1 MTTTKPASTAEAVSD
16 KGTKKKK
23 RQIKTIRVPEH
34 TVEVVSDSGEG
45 DKQCG
50 QIFGSVSAKM
60 GNGTWTVE
68 IIPAEIQPP
77 PRTPPSASGNR
88 IRLGT
93 KPVTNWGDGA
103 DLVVAFNEQVLLH
116 RHRLDGLQAGCVI
129 LIDSQWENH
138 EDESIRKEYA
148 DALEEMSGRNYK
160 FIPFPLHEESA
171 KIVEDPKKGKN
182 MFALGV
188 LAWIYSRDLDKID
201 DLIALA
207 FKKKK
212 KEIYEANVQLLQAG
226 HKWAEEHLDFKVE
239 VPTVE
244 SKAPRVVM
252 NGNQAIGFGA
262 IASGMELC
270 AMYPITPATSAS
282 HHLGDIFEKMGGIV
296 HQAED
301 EIAAIGVA
309 VGASFAGKTAFT
321 ITSGPGLALKTEF
334 IGLAVMTEIPLVIVD
349 VQRGGPSTGLPTK
362 IEQGDLLAAIYGQP
376 GDAPHVV
383 MAPATMEEC
392 FLCMTTARKIAET
405 FRVPVIV
412 LTDANLATGVQPFPR
427 PDLRTEWQAAP
438 PDLSA
443 APEGVRPYE
452 WDPQLGVSQRFIPGM
467 PGGMHIVTGLSH
479 DENSKIG
486 YSPDVHERGCQMR
499 ARKMAVF
506 QQTLKRPELHGD
518 ESGDLLVVGW
528 GSTWGAIDEAVHRAR
543 DEGLAV
549 SSLQLR
555 FLSPF
560 EPGLKEIFGKFKKV
574 MTVEINYSDDPSDPF
589 ITEENR
595 RRGQLCLL
603 LRAQTL
609 VDVDCWTRVPGEP
622 LKPGQ
627 IHQAIRD
634 QMPNG
639 DKA

>member
-1 MTTTKPASTAEAVSD
+1 MTTTKPAPTAEAVSN
-16 KGTKKKK
+16 KGTRKK
-23 RQIKTIRVPEH
+23 RKIKTIKVPEH

-45 DKQCG
+45 AQKCG
-50 QIFGSVSAKM
+50 QIFGAVSAKM

-88 IRLGT
+88 IRIGT

-116 RHRLDGLQAGCVI
+116 RHRLDGLQEGCVI
-129 LIDSQWENH
+129 LLDSQWQNH
-138 EDESIRKEYA
+138 EDEAIRKEYA
-148 DALEEMSGRNYK
+148 AAMEEMSGRGYNV
-160 FIPFPLHEESA
+160 ILFPLEEASA
-171 KIVEDPKKGKN
+171 KIVENPKKGKN

-188 LAWIYSRDLDKID
+188 LAWIYSRDLERIREM
-201 DLIALA
+201 IALA

-212 KEIYEANVQLLQAG
+212 KEITESNIALLDAGFQWAN
-226 HKWAEEHLDFKVE
+226 ENLDFRVE
-239 VPTVE
+239 VPTTE
-244 SKAPRVVM
+244 SKVDRVVM

-262 IASGMELC
+262 IAAGMELC

-309 VGASFAGKTAFT
+309 IGSSFAGKTAFT

-334 IGLAVMTEIPLVIVD
+334 IGLAVMTEVPLVVVD

-362 IEQGDLLAAIYGQP
+362 IEQGDLLASIYGQP

-392 FLCMTTARKIAET
+392 FLCMTTARKVAET

-412 LTDANLATGVQPFPR
+412 LTDANLATGVQPFAR
-427 PDLRTEWQAAP
+427 PDMKVEWHAAP

-443 APEGVRPYE
+443 VPAGTRPYE
-452 WDPQLGVSQRFIPGM
+452 WDPQLGLSQRLIPGT
-467 PGGMHIVTGLSH
+467 PGGEHILTGLSH

-506 QQTLKRPELHGD
+506 QQTLKRPEIHGD
-518 ESGDLLVVGW
+518 ESGDLLIVGW
-528 GSTWGAIDEAVHRAR
+528 GSTWGAIEEAVDRAR
-543 DEGLAV
+543 AEGLEV

-560 EPGLKEIFGKFKKV
+560 EPGLKDIFSKFKKV
-574 MTVEINYSDDPSDPF
+574 ITVEINYSDDPSDPF
-589 ITEENR
+589 ITDENR

-603 LRAQTL
+603 LRAHTL

-634 QMPNG
+634 HMPNG
-639 DKA
+639 DKT

>member
-1 MTTTKPASTAEAVSD
+1 
-16 KGTKKKK
+16 
-23 RQIKTIRVPEH
+23 
-34 TVEVVSDSGEG
+34 VE
-45 DKQCG
+45 
-50 QIFGSVSAKM
+50 
-60 GNGTWTVE
+60 N
-68 IIPAEIQPP
+68 
-77 PRTPPSASGNR
+77 
-88 IRLGT
+88 
-93 KPVTNWGDGA
+93 
-103 DLVVAFNEQVLLH
+103 
-116 RHRLDGLQAGCVI
+116 
-129 LIDSQWENH
+129 
-138 EDESIRKEYA
+138 
-148 DALEEMSGRNYK
+148 
-160 FIPFPLHEESA
+160 
-171 KIVEDPKKGKN
+171 PKKGKN

-188 LAWIYSRDLDKID
+188 LAWIYSRDLERIREM
-201 DLIALA
+201 IALA

-212 KEIYEANVQLLQAG
+212 KEITESNIALLDAGFQWAN
-226 HKWAEEHLDFKVE
+226 ENLDFRVE
-239 VPTVE
+239 VPTTE
-244 SKAPRVVM
+244 SKVDRVVM

-262 IASGMELC
+262 IAAGMELC

-309 VGASFAGKTAFT
+309 IGSSFAGKTAFT

-334 IGLAVMTEIPLVIVD
+334 IGLAVMTEVPLVVVD

-362 IEQGDLLAAIYGQP
+362 IEQGDLLASIYGQP

-392 FLCMTTARKIAET
+392 FLCMTTARKVAET

-412 LTDANLATGVQPFPR
+412 LTDANLATGVQPFAR
-427 PDLRTEWQAAP
+427 PDMKVEWHAAP

-443 APEGVRPYE
+443 VPAGTRPYE
-452 WDPQLGVSQRFIPGM
+452 WDPQLGLSQRLIPGT
-467 PGGMHIVTGLSH
+467 PGGEHILTGLSH

-506 QQTLKRPELHGD
+506 QQTLKRPEIHGD
-518 ESGDLLVVGW
+518 ESGDLLIVGW
-528 GSTWGAIDEAVHRAR
+528 GSTWGAIEEAVDRAR
-543 DEGLAV
+543 AEGLEV

-560 EPGLKEIFGKFKKV
+560 EPGLKDIFSKFKKV
-574 MTVEINYSDDPSDPF
+574 ITVEINYSDDPSDPF
-589 ITEENR
+589 ITDENR

-603 LRAQTL
+603 LRAHTL

-634 QMPNG
+634 HMPNG
-639 DKA
+639 DKT

>member
-1 MTTTKPASTAEAVSD
+1 MTTTKPAPAEEALSD
-16 KGTKKKK
+16 NRAKRKK
-23 RQIKTIRVPEH
+23 RKVKTVRVPEH

-45 DKQCG
+45 AQKCG
-50 QIFGSVSAKM
+50 QIFGQVSAMM

-93 KPVTNWGDGA
+93 KLVSNWGDGA

-116 RHRLDGLQAGCVI
+116 RHRLEGLKEGCTI
-129 LIDSQWENH
+129 LIDSQWESH
-138 EDESIRKEYA
+138 EDEDIRKQYA
-148 DALEEMSGRNYK
+148 EAVEEMSSHNYRY
-160 FIPFPLHEESA
+160 IPFPLEEQSA
-171 KIVEDPKKGKN
+171 TIVENPKKGKN

-188 LAWIYSRDLDKID
+188 LSWIYSRDLDRIR
-201 DLIALA
+201 DLIARS
-207 FKKKK
+207 FKKKA
-212 KEIYEANVQLLQAG
+212 KEITEANVALLEAG
-226 HKWAEEHLDFKVE
+226 YKWADENLDFKVE
-239 VPTVE
+239 VPTEQSTV
-244 SKAPRVVM
+244 PRVVM

-262 IASGMELC
+262 IAAGMELC
-270 AMYPITPATSAS
+270 SMYPITPATSAS
-282 HHLGDIFEKMGGIV
+282 HHLSEIFQKFGGIV

-301 EIAAIGVA
+301 EIAAIGLA
-309 VGASFAGKTAFT
+309 VGASFAGKVAFT

-334 IGLAVMTEIPLVIVD
+334 IGLAVMTEVPLVIVD

-362 IEQGDLLAAIYGQP
+362 IEQADLLASIYGQP

-392 FLCMTTARKIAET
+392 FLCMTTARRIAEA
-405 FRVPVIV
+405 FRVPVMV

-427 PDLRTEWQAAP
+427 PDLKAEWQAAP

-443 APEGVRPYE
+443 VPDGTRAYE
-452 WDPQLGVSQRFIPGM
+452 WDPQLGTSQRLIPGM
-467 PGGMHIVTGLSH
+467 PGGMHIATGLSH

-506 QQTLKRPELHGD
+506 QQTLKQPEVHGA

-528 GSTWGAIDEAVHRAR
+528 GSTWGAIEEAVDRAR
-543 DEGLAV
+543 AEGLSV

-555 FLSPF
+555 ILAPM
-560 EPGLKEIFGKFKKV
+560 EPGLKEIFSRFKKV

-589 ITEENR
+589 ITDENR
-595 RRGQLCLL
+595 RRGQLCWL

-627 IHQAIRD
+627 IHQAIRSH
-634 QMPNG
+634 MPTG